1 VVFISINSNG
11 NPGRK
16 PIRLWFFPV
25 KCYKTAMTGSKAPM
39 IFGIFQLPRNTFS
52 FFAKP
57 LAFLIVAAMLASRC
71 AAVWG
76 AESLRFGFSG
86 ATATQLAGAIAVEQ
100 RLFDLY
106 GVTVEFTQSAG
117 TTMIRALDSGSLQVA
132 VVGGGQAL
140 SAYLKGVDVRIIS
153 GLVNAVPFQ
162 LWSKPEISRL
172 KDLKGR
178 LIANTPPGTSL
189 NLGNQILLARA
200 GLDPTKD
207 VKLIAF
213 GRLGL
218 VSQALFT
225 GVVDAALLSPPETI
239 EAKRTG
245 LHMIMDLAM
254 ARIPC
259 PFTSVVTTRVV
270 LEKSTME
277 LERFLRGILHGLKL
291 AITNPDMAKKTIS
304 RNMRLNDPEAIDEV
318 YQRVVMVYERLPM
331 VPKEAIDTV
340 VKLSP
345 ASSSR
350 NPYGVLDMSLLER
363 IDKEGFTR
371 SLYGTK

>member
-1 VVFISINSNG
+1 
-11 NPGRK
+11 
-16 PIRLWFFPV
+16 
-25 KCYKTAMTGSKAPM
+25 MTGSKAPM
-39 IFGIFQLPRNTFS
+39 ILGIFQLARDNFS

-132 VVGGGQAL
+132 IVGGGQAL

-239 EAKRTG
+239 EAKRAG

-270 LEKSTME
+270 LERSTME